1 MELREITIYTKDI
14 TETKTFYLNT
24 MSFKLIQET
33 ENSITFKIGNSQ
45 LTFIHTTDDLE
56 IYHYAFNIQPNH
68 LNEAI
73 TWSEKRFQ
81 LILSPTNNIITTFEQ
96 WKAESIYFYD
106 NNGNLLEFIA
116 RAESPI
122 LTKDSFSSDA
132 VLNISEFGIVSEK
145 AIEKAEELIVT
156 YNFHY
161 FDKAVASNQFL
172 ALGDDEGL
180 LIFVEP
186 NRNWYPTRTKAKMST
201 AKIAIALHD
210 NLIELQSTDLY
221 K

>member
-1 MELREITIYTKDI
+1 MKLQHITIYTNDILQTKD
-14 TETKTFYLNT
+14 FYVNTLNF
-24 MSFKLIQET
+24 SIIQET
-33 ENSITFKIGNSQ
+33 ENRITFEIGDSQ
-45 LTFIHTTDDLE
+45 LTFIHTSNDLE
-56 IYHYAFNIQPNH
+56 IYHFAFNIQPNH

-73 TWSEKRFQ
+73 TWSEKRFK
-81 LILSPTNNIITTFEQ
+81 LLLSPTNNIITNFEQ

-116 RAESPI
+116 REDSPI
-122 LTKDSFSSDA
+122 LIDKSFSSA
-132 VLNISEFGIVSEK
+132 AILNISEFGVVSEK
-145 AIEKAEELIVT
+145 ALDKAKELIT
-156 YNFHY
+156 LHNLSL

-186 NRNWYPTRTKAKMST
+186 NRAWYPTTAKAKKSQ
-201 AKIAIALHD
+201 AKITIVI
-210 NLIELQSTDLY
+210 NNNEVNLQSTNLY

>member
-1 MELREITIYTKDI
+1 MELRDITIYTNDI
-14 TETKTFYLNT
+14 VETKAFYLNT
-24 MSFKLIQET
+24 MSFTLIQET
-33 ENSITFKIGNSQ
+33 EKSVTFKIGNSQ
-45 LTFIHTTDDLE
+45 LTFIHTPNELE

-73 TWSEKRFQ
+73 AWSEKRFK
-81 LILSPTNNIITTFEQ
+81 LILSPSNNIITNFEQ

-116 RAESPI
+116 REESPI
-122 LTKDSFSSDA
+122 LTDKPFSSA
-132 VLNISEFGIVSEK
+132 SVLNISEFGIVSEK
-145 AIEKAEELIVT
+145 AMEKAEELIALH
-156 YNFHY
+156 NFQL

-186 NRNWYPTRTKAKMST
+186 NRSWYPTTTKAKKSE
-201 AKIAIALHD
+201 AKITIALQN
-210 NLIELQSTDLY
+210 NLIELQSTELY